1 MILAFFILLF
11 LDRYFGFLTQTFEP
25 APPPPLSGSKDN
37 LRLLNYPRIICLYAR
52 GQERSCSGVL
62 PILYAKQCT
71 ETVHH
76 QDAAIYA
83 YGNFQETSMV
93 SFTICVMIILT
104 PKQFPGL
111 SLRLSYLQNSTQIL
125 NMIEI
130 SAV

>member
-25 APPPPLSGSKDN
+25 APPGSKDN
-37 LRLLNYPRIICLYAR
+37 LRLLNYPNIICLYAR
-52 GQERSCSGVL
+52 GQKRSCSGVF
-62 PILYAKQCT
+62 ANFVCKQCT

-83 YGNFQETSMV
+83 HGNFQETSMV

-111 SLRLSYLQNSTQIL
+111 SLSCLQNSTQIL